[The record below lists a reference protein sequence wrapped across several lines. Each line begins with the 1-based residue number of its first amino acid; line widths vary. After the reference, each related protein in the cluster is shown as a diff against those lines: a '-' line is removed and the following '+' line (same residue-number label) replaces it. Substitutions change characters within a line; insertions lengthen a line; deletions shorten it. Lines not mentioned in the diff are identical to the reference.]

1 MHDVSFRKFGP
12 GGSIYGI
19 GFGATVQV
27 VHWVKR
33 PPAISVLLDRIPFT
47 PKFRQL
53 LVRLRSR
60 TTNCFPVLPV
70 HFRLDMLTLREC
82 PSEKWLHEYFA
93 LQYVPESRCK
103 SAMIQVVPGDL
114 SNLIS
119 LKVFHIFRH
128 ILSVQSVFW
137 AQCWNLAVSRS
148 CSSFTHW
155 PRCWFRTGFEGLGGS
170 STVWPAKFWY
180 DDGELWI
187 TLGKQGGTFA
197 SIGGHNR

>member
-33 PPAISVLLDRIPFT
+33 PPAISVLLDRIPFAE
-47 PKFRQL
+47 FRQL

-60 TTNCFPVLPV
+60 ITNCFPIPPV
-70 HFRLDMLTLREC
+70 HFRLDMLTLRVC
-82 PSEKWLHEYFA
+82 PSEEWLHEYFA
-93 LQYVPESRCK
+93 LQYVPESRWK
-103 SAMIQVVPGDL
+103 SAIMQVVPGDL

-119 LKVFHIFRH
+119 AKVFHTFRY

-148 CSSFTHW
+148 RSSLTHW
-155 PRCWFRTGFEGLGGS
+155 PCCWFSYRVRGS
-170 STVWPAKFWY
+170 ERKLNRPAGKFWY
-180 DDGELWI
+180 DDMELWI
-187 TLGKQGGTFA
+187 TLACPNLRLSCRGD
-197 SIGGHNR
+197 H